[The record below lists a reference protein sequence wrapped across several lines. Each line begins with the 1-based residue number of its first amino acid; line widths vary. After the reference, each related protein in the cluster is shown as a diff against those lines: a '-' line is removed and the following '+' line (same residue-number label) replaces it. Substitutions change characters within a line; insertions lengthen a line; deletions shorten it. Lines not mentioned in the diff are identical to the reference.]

1 MGEFKRLMFDED
13 EDSSVCL
20 LNKHVFES
28 MIQDNR
34 VQMIEQLIDALAF
47 VLVEIDLNRHR
58 PFV

>member
-1 MGEFKRLMFDED
+1 MFDED